1 MVFMS
6 TWENNLNFLTLATNS
21 KSPMSITHEIC
32 FLSSHQKD
40 ICLLYCMK
48 VTLKLSYKI
57 KPGMKTSYE
66 AIYLLEFVL
75 LRWPVLIHI

>member
-48 VTLKLSYKI
+48 VTLKLSYK
-57 KPGMKTSYE
+57 KKQEWRPVMKQFISWNLY
-66 AIYLLEFVL
+66 YFGGLF
-75 LRWPVLIHI
+75 